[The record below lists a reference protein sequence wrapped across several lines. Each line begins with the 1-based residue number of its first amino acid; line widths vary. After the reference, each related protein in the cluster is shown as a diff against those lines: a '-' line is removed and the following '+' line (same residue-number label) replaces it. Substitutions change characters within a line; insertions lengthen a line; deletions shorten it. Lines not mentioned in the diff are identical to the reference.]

1 MGFIDLENLAQ
12 YIDFPAAAME
22 ILAEPQRQTILSL
35 RLKLSETE
43 SLSAKAYVVYH
54 SLLRGPAKGGIRIA
68 PDVTLD
74 HTAHLA
80 ELMTW
85 KTALMKLP
93 FGGGKSGIAID
104 PAPLTHFLK
113 SSFLREWVMQKRLDL
128 QKGVYVPAPDMGS
141 GPSDMAVIFGEMHIP
156 ECVTGKPIGVGGL
169 PGRLEAT
176 GRGVAT
182 TARLMGEDVLKRP
195 LNELT
200 VAIQG
205 FGNVGSFGAL
215 FCHEMGFK
223 VVAVNDVRGGIHNP
237 NGFDVPRLMR
247 HVAETKSVTGFP
259 GDSIDGEEL
268 LQLPVDVLIPAA
280 MGDVIHAK
288 NAHKIQAKSIVEA
301 ANGPVTPE
309 GDVYLR
315 DRGVPIAPDILA
327 NAGGVSASYVEWHHS
342 KSGGMTTKEEVLTNL
357 DKLMTDAWRRT
368 RAAQERCKCD
378 LRTAAQLVSADEL
391 ITSLRDRN
399 WI

>member
-1 MGFIDLENLAQ
+1 MGFIDLENLSQ
-12 YIDFPAAAME
+12 YIDFPDAAKE
-22 ILAEPQRQTILSL
+22 VLGVPQRQTIMSL

-43 SLSAKAYVVYH
+43 SISAQAFVVYH
-54 SLLRGPAKGGIRIA
+54 SLLRGPAKGGIRMA
-68 PDVTLD
+68 PDVTLE

-104 PAPLTHFLK
+104 PAPLTHFIK
-113 SSFLREWVMQKRLDL
+113 SSFLRDWIMQTRLDL
-128 QKGVYVPAPDMGS
+128 EKGIYVPAPDMGT
-141 GPSDMAVIFGEMHIP
+141 GPSDMAVIFGETHIP

-182 TARLMGEDVLKRP
+182 TSRLAGEQILQRP

-205 FGNVGSFGAL
+205 FGNVGSFAAIY
-215 FCHEMGFK
+215 CHEMGFK
-223 VVAVNDVRGGIHNP
+223 VVAVNDIRGGIHNP
-237 NGFDVPRLMR
+237 EGFDVPRLMR
-247 HVAETKSVTGFP
+247 HVAETKSVVGFP
-259 GDSIDGEEL
+259 GDSISGEEL
-268 LQLPVDVLIPAA
+268 LHLPVDVLIPAA

-288 NAHKIQAKSIVEA
+288 NAKQIQAKVIVEA
-301 ANGPVTPE
+301 ANGPVTLE
-309 GDVYLR
+309 ADAILN
-315 DRGVPIAPDILA
+315 DRQVQVVPDILA

-342 KSGGMTTKEEVLTNL
+342 KSGGMTTKQQVLDNL
-357 DKLMTDAWRRT
+357 DALMTDGWNRT

-378 LRTAAQLVSADEL
+378 LRTAAQLVAADEL

>member
-12 YIDFPAAAME
+12 YIDFPTAAME

-54 SLLRGPAKGGIRIA
+54 SLLRGPAKGGIRIS
-68 PDVTLD
+68 PDVTLE

-113 SSFLREWVMQKRLDL
+113 SSFLREWVAQKRLDL

-156 ECVTGKPIGVGGL
+156 ECVTGKPIGIGGL

-182 TARLMGEDVLKRP
+182 TARLLGEDVLKRP

-237 NGFDVPRLMR
+237 NGFDIPRLMR
-247 HVAETKSVTGFP
+247 HVAETKSVVGFP

-288 NAHKIQAKSIVEA
+288 NAHKIQARSIVEA
-301 ANGPVTPE
+301 ANGPVTAE

-315 DRGVPIAPDILA
+315 DRGVPIVPDILA

-342 KSGGMTTKEEVLTNL
+342 KSGGMTTKNEVLTNL
-357 DKLMTDAWRRT
+357 DKLMTDAWKRT

>member
-113 SSFLREWVMQKRLDL
+113 SSFLREWVMQQRLDL

-182 TARLMGEDVLKRP
+182 TARLLGEDVLKRP

-205 FGNVGSFGAL
+205 FGNVGSFAAL

-237 NGFDVPRLMR
+237 NGFDVPRLLR

-259 GDSIDGEEL
+259 GESIGGEEL

-280 MGDVIHAK
+280 MGDVIHGK
-288 NAHKIQAKSIVEA
+288 NAHKIQARSIVEA
-301 ANGPVTPE
+301 ANGPVTGE

-315 DRGVPIAPDILA
+315 DRGVPIVPDILA

-342 KSGGMTTKEEVLTNL
+342 KSGGLTTKEEVLTNL
-357 DKLMTDAWRRT
+357 DKLMTHAWKRT